1 MPLSILKK
9 MGPLWI
15 SDDPLL
21 PDIVLVQDP
30 EWREIFKKNLMRA
43 AKYRHNGEWR
53 VVKFY
58 F

>member
-1 MPLSILKK
+1 

-21 PDIVLVQDP
+21 PDVVLVQDT

-53 VVKFY
+53 VVQFY
-58 F
+58 V